1 MRKTYVTK
9 MPDKAGAF
17 LLSSKIIAAAGGNI
31 VRVNYNKA
39 VDLHTLFIEVSAAPA
54 QHDEIARQLSVCGYL
69 TNREENRQILMIVLT
84 LPDKPGAVT
93 PVLEILNRYQV
104 NISYI
109 SSQENGTA
117 YQHFKMG
124 LLIENTGEIKRLIEE
139 ISRICEIHILDYQVT
154 DRLLDGTV
162 FYITFA
168 NKMRELL
175 GLSQAQT
182 NTVLIHANRLM
193 QLLDEQN
200 KSPLQTFDYIRRF
213 AQFVTEAK
221 NERFRPK
228 ISSFPLTKDLLLY
241 CIEPPCGSNTYIL
254 EHGGAL
260 LFVDCGFACYKN
272 EMLALLERLF
282 PGFSGKTK
290 YAFITHADIDHTGL
304 LPIMDKIYMS
314 QSCYD
319 NFAAEQNGAPNFRE
333 QNPLHAPYCS
343 LSKIISEY
351 EPPELSRC
359 IAVGEK
365 QDDAALSYI
374 GSKCFG
380 PWRFAFYEG
389 SGGHVKGETVIVCK
403 ELELIFSGDI
413 YVNIKGFSKEQQ
425 EFNQLAPFL
434 MTGVDSDPAAAREC
448 RAALLSEYQGFLLCP
463 GHGAMKRI
471 EYPRRPEQKNFYKSI
486 DNKTRQ
492 RYNLTV
498 RTKTFETNVFVLFL
512 FY

>member
-54 QHDEIARQLSVCGYL
+54 QHDEIARKLSACGYL
-69 TNREENRQILMIVLT
+69 TNRDENRQILMIVLT

-471 EYPRRPEQKNFYKSI
+471 E
-486 DNKTRQ
+486 
-492 RYNLTV
+492 
-498 RTKTFETNVFVLFL
+498 
-512 FY
+512 

>member
-39 VDLHTLFIEVSAAPA
+39 VDLHTLFIEVSATPA
-54 QHDEIARQLSVCGYL
+54 QHDEIARKLSACGYL

-221 NERFRPK
+221 NERFHPN
-228 ISSFPLTKDLLLY
+228 ISSLSLTKDLLLY

-254 EHGGAL
+254 EHHGAL

-290 YAFITHADIDHTGL
+290 CAFITHADIDHTGL

-319 NFAAEQNGAPNFRE
+319 NFEAEQNGAPNFRE

-351 EPPELSRC
+351 EPPELHRC
-359 IAVGEK
+359 IIVGEK
-365 QDDAALSYI
+365 RDEAALSYI

-425 EFNQLAPFL
+425 EFNRLAPFL

-471 EYPRRPEQKNFYKSI
+471 E
-486 DNKTRQ
+486 
-492 RYNLTV
+492 
-498 RTKTFETNVFVLFL
+498 
-512 FY
+512 

>member
-54 QHDEIARQLSVCGYL
+54 QHDEIARKLSACGYL
-69 TNREENRQILMIVLT
+69 TNRDENRQILMIVLT

-343 LSKIISEY
+343 LSNMNRRS
-351 EPPELSRC
+351 L
-359 IAVGEK
+359 
-365 QDDAALSYI
+365 
-374 GSKCFG
+374 
-380 PWRFAFYEG
+380 
-389 SGGHVKGETVIVCK
+389 
-403 ELELIFSGDI
+403 
-413 YVNIKGFSKEQQ
+413 
-425 EFNQLAPFL
+425 
-434 MTGVDSDPAAAREC
+434 AAAS
-448 RAALLSEYQGFLLCP
+448 L
-463 GHGAMKRI
+463 
-471 EYPRRPEQKNFYKSI
+471 
-486 DNKTRQ
+486 
-492 RYNLTV
+492 
-498 RTKTFETNVFVLFL
+498 
-512 FY
+512 